1 MITFNGIELDYK
13 EDALSGLVI
22 KGGLTKIENL
32 TDRTGTASTQ
42 FTLPRTANNELAFGN
57 ITTEGAQVQTSG
69 EAYITIEGNIFS
81 KGVLYVTGYDND
93 NFKCLFMGA
102 RHRLYKDIKK

>member
-1 MITFNGIELDYK
+1 MITYNGIELDYK

-42 FTLPRTANNELAFGN
+42 FTLPRTAKNELAFGN
-57 ITTEGAQVQTSG
+57 ITTEGAQTQTSG
-69 EAYITIEGNIFS
+69 EAYITIEVIS
-81 KGVLYVTGYDND
+81 SAKG
-93 NFKCLFMGA
+93 CFMLLA
-102 RHRLYKDIKK
+102 TITTISSAYLWDKVMT

>member
-42 FTLPRTANNELAFGN
+42 FTLPRTAKNELAFGN
-57 ITTEGAQVQTSG
+57 ITTEAHKRKQAERLTSLSRVISSAKG
-69 EAYITIEGNIFS
+69 CFMLLATITTILS
-81 KGVLYVTGYDND
+81 A
-93 NFKCLFMGA
+93 CLWG
-102 RHRLYKDIKK
+102 RITT